1 MDMAQKGDAKMKI
14 LSEDMKWHKTKHVT
28 VERTVEVPQ
37 SVVKKRTKTVK
48 KPQIVERFVE
58 QVEYI
63 HKEVEVQL
71 PKTYK
76 TKEVI
81 IEVPQVVIE
90 ERIIENEVKVIQ
102 ERLIEVPKPQ
112 FKEIFEYDDR
122 VEYREVPVDK
132 IIEVPEIEYRIREVP
147 YYIPQEYVQEYFVDK
162 YVEVPQ
168 VEMQDV
174 YREEQVL
181 LPAEEKIREVMIPQV
196 QEAPSPPVPPPMV
209 YTAPPSPPV
218 PPPMV
223 YKAPPVVYSA
233 PTVRVVQPPSPRPV
247 QVAQTV
253 QPVEMEVVPVKSVRM
268 VPVETVEY
276 HTRVR
281 SPRSAYANYDPNA
294 AFHSMPTMPAPAPHL
309 PQASTF
315 VAPLAQSGM
324 HTPPMSP
331 YAGVPLTG
339 SLPVP
344 GTFGGN
350 PYAVPGAC
358 AVPQMSGQVY

>member
-1 MDMAQKGDAKMKI
+1 
-14 LSEDMKWHKTKHVT
+14 
-28 VERTVEVPQ
+28 
-37 SVVKKRTKTVK
+37 
-48 KPQIVERFVE
+48 
-58 QVEYI
+58 
-63 HKEVEVQL
+63 
-71 PKTYK
+71 
-76 TKEVI
+76 
-81 IEVPQVVIE
+81 
-90 ERIIENEVKVIQ
+90 
-102 ERLIEVPKPQ
+102 
-112 FKEIFEYDDR
+112 
-122 VEYREVPVDK
+122 VPVDK

-147 YYIPQEYVQEYFVDK
+147 YFIPQEYVQEYFVDK

-168 VEMQDV
+168 VEAQEV

-181 LPAEEKIREVMIPQV
+181 LPAEEKIREVMVPQV
-196 QEAPSPPVPPPMV
+196 QPPAEAPSPPVPPPVV

-218 PPPMV
+218 PV
-223 YKAPPVVYSA
+223 YKAPPVIYST
-233 PTVRVVQPPSPRPV
+233 PTVRVVRPPSPP
-247 QVAQTV
+247 
-253 QPVEMEVVPVKSVRM
+253 PVEMEIVPVKSVRM

-294 AFHSMPTMPAPAPHL
+294 AFHSMPTMPAPAAYL

-358 AVPQMSGQVY
+358 AVPQMSGQVH